1 MRASIGLVEGY
12 NAPASGLTK
21 SRVKRLQRKGILVVG
36 GYADSP
42 AQWRALARLGVDGVV
57 TPSVREYSEWA
68 R

>member
-1 MRASIGLVEGY
+1 
-12 NAPASGLTK
+12 
-21 SRVKRLQRKGILVVG
+21 VKRLHRKGIVVVG

-42 AQWRALARLGVDGVV
+42 AQWRELALLGVDGVV